1 MTPLPSDLSTGFVGR
16 LRARDPQAWFE
27 LWETFGPVLR
37 NQLRRWGRGRIGIE
51 TVQDL
56 SQETLAALAG
66 AIDQHDPSRGARFS
80 TWLLAIAKYTFGDE
94 MDRRMAK
101 KRGEGRKPLS
111 IEEAWAGAS
120 ALPSPDESYE
130 QAVFGAKIEAAIRL
144 TERESEFVEFT
155 IYRMRILEG
164 RTGKEV
170 ARSLRVSEPTVSRR
184 LAAVRKRLRAHL
196 TEVIAKY
203 SFTEEELTEGLRNA
217 LGTNPT
223 KADDALFDEAIAEIW
238 RRLVDQRAEAEA
250 REQGMAQEGDP
261 TR

>member
-1 MTPLPSDLSTGFVGR
+1 MPLPTDLSTGFVGR
-16 LRARDPQAWFE
+16 LRARDPEAWFE

-37 NQLRRWGRGRIGIE
+37 SQLRRWGRGRIGIE

-101 KRGEGRKPLS
+101 KRGEGRKPLTL
-111 IEEAWAGAS
+111 EESWAGPS
-120 ALPSPDESYE
+120 GEPSPDESYE
-130 QAVFGAKIEAAIRL
+130 HAVFGAKVEAAIRL
-144 TERESEFVEFT
+144 TERESEFVEFS

-164 RTGKEV
+164 RTGKDV
-170 ARSLRVSEPTVSRR
+170 AQALRVSEPTVSRR
-184 LAAVRKRLRAHL
+184 LAAVRGRVRAHL

-203 SFTEEELTEGLRNA
+203 SFTEEEHDEGLRKA
-217 LGTNPT
+217 LGSNPT

-238 RRLVDQRAEAEA
+238 RRQVHHREEEASPA
-250 REQGMAQEGDP
+250 PEGGP